1 MVDNFKFNYH
11 HKYPESEVNLIKLLL
26 QTQPCLIFLKTLRFY
41 NYMLDFYY
49 FQVYKVIICRY
60 RFQNV
65 FFDVSRETVA
75 VSIILEVTLLVYE
88 MKILKN
94 PYEQQL

>member
-1 MVDNFKFNYH
+1 
-11 HKYPESEVNLIKLLL
+11 
-26 QTQPCLIFLKTLRFY
+26 
-41 NYMLDFYY
+41 MLDFNH

-60 RFQNV
+60 CFQHV

-94 PYEQQL
+94 PYEQQLKQ

>member
-1 MVDNFKFNYH
+1 M
-11 HKYPESEVNLIKLLL
+11 
-26 QTQPCLIFLKTLRFY
+26 
-41 NYMLDFYY
+41 MDFYY
-49 FQVYKVIICRY
+49 FQVYKVIICSY
-60 RFQNV
+60 RFQHV
-65 FFDVSRETVA
+65 FFDVSRDTVA

>member
-1 MVDNFKFNYH
+1 MFN
-11 HKYPESEVNLIKLLL
+11 
-26 QTQPCLIFLKTLRFY
+26 LKKNLRFY

-49 FQVYKVIICRY
+49 LQVYKVIICRY
-60 RFQNV
+60 RFQHV
-65 FFDVSRETVA
+65 FFDVFREMVS

-94 PYEQQL
+94 PYEQQLKQ